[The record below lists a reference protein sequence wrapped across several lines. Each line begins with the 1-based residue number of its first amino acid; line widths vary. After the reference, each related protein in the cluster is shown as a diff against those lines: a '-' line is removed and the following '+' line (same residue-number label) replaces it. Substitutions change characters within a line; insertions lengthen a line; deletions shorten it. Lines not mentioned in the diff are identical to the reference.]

1 VHLGVHF
8 PSDAAVAG
16 VIGSEIGTFSA
27 WVFKKRAK

>member
-16 VIGSEIGTFSA
+16 VIGSGIGTFSA